1 MAGTVGGATYG
12 VAKNVNL
19 VAVRVL
25 DCGGSGTTSGVIAGI
40 DWVTENAVRPAVA
53 NMSLIGDA
61 STALD
66 TAVRNSIA
74 AGIGFA
80 VAAGNGNTGG
90 VAQNACNYSPA
101 RVGEAM
107 TVSATDSADRK
118 ASWANY
124 GSCVDWFAP
133 GLGITSAWSTSNTAT
148 NTISGTSM
156 ATPHTTGVAALY
168 LEEHPG
174 ADPAQVRDAIYAATT
189 KGTVS
194 SSNTVTNHLLY
205 SLFGAS
211 TPVNNPPTAS
221 FTYSTS
227 GLTASFTDTS
237 VDSDG
242 NVAAWSWSFGDG
254 GTSTVRNPV
263 HTYAVGSTYAV
274 RLTVTDAN
282 GATGTVT
289 QSITVASGGITLTA
303 SGYKVKGVQRADLR
317 WNGATPVDIFRDN
330 AKVATSV
337 GGSSFTDIIGA
348 KGGGSYIYRVC
359 SAGTTTCS
367 SDVTVVF

>member
-1 MAGTVGGATYG
+1 M
-12 VAKNVNL
+12 
-19 VAVRVL
+19 
-25 DCGGSGTTSGVIAGI
+25 
-40 DWVTENAVRPAVA
+40 
-53 NMSLIGDA
+53 
-61 STALD
+61 
-66 TAVRNSIA
+66 
-74 AGIGFA
+74 
-80 VAAGNGNTGG
+80 
-90 VAQNACNYSPA
+90 
-101 RVGEAM
+101 
-107 TVSATDSADRK
+107 
-118 ASWANY
+118 
-124 GSCVDWFAP
+124 
-133 GLGITSAWSTSNTAT
+133 
-148 NTISGTSM
+148 
-156 ATPHTTGVAALY
+156 
-168 LEEHPG
+168 
-174 ADPAQVRDAIYAATT
+174 
-189 KGTVS
+189 
-194 SSNTVTNHLLY
+194 
-205 SLFGAS
+205 
-211 TPVNNPPTAS
+211 
-221 FTYSTS
+221 
-227 GLTASFTDTS
+227 
-237 VDSDG
+237 DSDG